1 MSGSRGAGKKLC
13 WTSLRQVIER
23 ELANW
28 EGVPFFHSSSF
39 AKHIAPI
46 YWRQAIAN
54 GHYKFRNNYGT
65 KTESG
70 SHLISNRLAV
80 PSTRILKS
88 LGCKRMTYG
97 RLHQRQDRFG
107 YRIKKGQSMWL
118 LPNAELPPSAF
129 SQYSAAMNGV
139 ESRDRVNKK

>member
-1 MSGSRGAGKKLC
+1 MSNSRGGGKKLC
-13 WTSLRQVIER
+13 WASLRQVIER

-39 AKHIAPI
+39 AKHITPM
-46 YWRQAIAN
+46 YWRQATAN
-54 GHYKFRNNYGT
+54 GHYK
-65 KTESG
+65 SG
-70 SHLISNRLAV
+70 NSGAGPGGHVIWSRLAV

-88 LGCKRMTYG
+88 LGCKRMVYG
-97 RLHQRQDRFG
+97 RLHERQDRFG

-129 SQYSAAMNGV
+129 LQYSAAMNGV
-139 ESRDRVNKK
+139 ESRGRVNKK

>member
-1 MSGSRGAGKKLC
+1 MSNSRGSGKKLC
-13 WTSLRQVIER
+13 WASLRQVIER

-39 AKHIAPI
+39 AKHITPM
-46 YWRQAIAN
+46 YWRQATAN
-54 GHYKFRNNYGT
+54 GHYK
-65 KTESG
+65 SG
-70 SHLISNRLAV
+70 NSGAGPGGHVIWNRLAV

-97 RLHQRQDRFG
+97 RLQQRQDRFG

-129 SQYSAAMNGV
+129 SQYSAAMNGI
-139 ESRDRVNKK
+139 ESRNRVIKK